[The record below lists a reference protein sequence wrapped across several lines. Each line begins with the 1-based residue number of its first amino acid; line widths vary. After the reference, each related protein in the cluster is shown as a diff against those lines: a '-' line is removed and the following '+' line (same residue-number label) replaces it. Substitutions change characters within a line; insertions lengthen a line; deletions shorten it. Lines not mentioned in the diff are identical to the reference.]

1 MEWKEFFESIF
12 NTEPNILVEKIPSLE
27 SMGPSSE
34 VIMALSVISLGCS
47 KEAAT
52 SLLEKALQADMIFT
66 ASEIYHIFCSCTQE
80 GCKKAFYKS
89 AHKFSTED
97 LEELYHAIEDE
108 WIIDVAKK
116 NNIELPKCF
125 TEAPEEEYEEEY
137 EEWYEKE
144 DDECEEIFIPIIE
157 EADAFNF
164 LPKKRR
170 SRRKGFSD
178 EEILALGLYPKDEGY
193 KMYLI
198 SKILAGK

>member
-52 SLLEKALQADMIFT
+52 SLLEKALQTDMIFSS
-66 ASEIYHIFCSCTQE
+66 SEIHHIFCSCTQE

-89 AHKFSTED
+89 AHKFTTED
-97 LEELYHAIEDE
+97 LEELYLTIENE

-116 NNIELPKCF
+116 NNIELPKCR
-125 TEAPEEEYEEEY
+125 TEAREEEYEEEY
-137 EEWYEKE
+137 EEYIVPTVE
-144 DDECEEIFIPIIE
+144 DVDVFDSISERHR
-157 EADAFNF
+157 N
-164 LPKKRR
+164 K
-170 SRRKGFSD
+170 RKGFSD

-193 KMYLI
+193 KMSLI
-198 SKILAGK
+198 ARILGGK

>member
-1 MEWKEFFESIF
+1 MEWKEFFENIF
-12 NTEPNILVEKIPSLE
+12 NTEPNILVDKIPSLE

-89 AHKFSTED
+89 AYKFSTED
-97 LEELYHAIEDE
+97 LEELYLTIENE
-108 WIIDVAKK
+108 WIIDAAKK
-116 NNIELPKCF
+116 NNIELPKCL
-125 TEAPEEEYEEEY
+125 TEAREEEYEEEY
-137 EEWYEKE
+137 EEQ
-144 DDECEEIFIPIIE
+144 CEEIFIPILDE
-157 EADAFNF
+157 MDAFDF
-164 LPKKRR
+164 IPKKRKNR
-170 SRRKGFSD
+170 GSFFSN

-193 KMYLI
+193 KMSLI
-198 SKILAGK
+198 SRILGGK

>member
-52 SLLEKALQADMIFT
+52 SLLDKALQADMKFT
-66 ASEIYHIFCSCTQE
+66 APEIYHIFCSCTQE

-89 AHKFSTED
+89 AHTFSTED

-108 WIIDVAKK
+108 WIIEVAKK

-125 TEAPEEEYEEEY
+125 TEAREEEYEEEY
-137 EEWYEKE
+137 EEQ
-144 DDECEEIFIPIIE
+144 CEEIFIPIPNE
-157 EADAFNF
+157 MDAFDF
-164 LPKKRR
+164 IPKKRKNRR
-170 SRRKGFSD
+170 SFFSN

-193 KMYLI
+193 KMSLI
-198 SKILAGK
+198 ARILGGK

>member
-1 MEWKEFFESIF
+1 MKWEEFFENIF
-12 NTEPNILVEKIPSLE
+12 NTEPNTLVEKIPSLE
-27 SMGPSSE
+27 SIGPSSE
-34 VIMALSVISLGCS
+34 VIMALSAISLGCS
-47 KEAAT
+47 SEAAT
-52 SLLEKALQADMIFT
+52 SLLEKALQTDMIFT

-125 TEAPEEEYEEEY
+125 TEACEEEY
-137 EEWYEKE
+137 EEWNEEE
-144 DDECEEIFIPIIE
+144 DVECEEIFIPIPKE
-157 EADAFNF
+157 VDAFNF
-164 LPKKRR
+164 VPKKRR

-178 EEILALGLYPKDEGY
+178 EEILALGLYPQDEGY

>member
-97 LEELYHAIEDE
+97 LEELYLTIENE

-125 TEAPEEEYEEEY
+125 TEAREEEYEEQ
-137 EEWYEKE
+137 
-144 DDECEEIFIPIIE
+144 CEEIFMPIPDE
-157 EADAFNF
+157 RDAFDF
-164 LPKKRR
+164 IPKKRKNRR
-170 SRRKGFSD
+170 SVFSD
-178 EEILALGLYPKDEGY
+178 EEILALGLYPKDERY
-193 KMYLI
+193 KMSLI
-198 SKILAGK
+198 SRILGGK

>member
-1 MEWKEFFESIF
+1 MRWEEFFENIF
-12 NTEPNILVEKIPSLE
+12 NTEPNILVEQIPSLE

-34 VIMALSVISLGCS
+34 VIMALSIISLGCNN
-47 KEAAT
+47 EAAT
-52 SLLEKALQADMIFT
+52 SLLEKALQADVIFT

-97 LEELYHAIEDE
+97 LEELYHAIEDK

-125 TEAPEEEYEEEY
+125 TEAPEEEYEEN
-137 EEWYEKE
+137 

-164 LPKKRR
+164 VPKKRR
-170 SRRKGFSD
+170 NRRKGFSD

-193 KMYLI
+193 KMSLI
-198 SKILAGK
+198 SRILGGK